1 MLIVAAY
8 LTSGRQSTSLGR
20 DARYVPAQFD
30 FLDQEGRVRLAIF
43 GTFTRSISCGGAHG
57 AISVSYTHLTL
68 PTILR
73 V

>member
-57 AISVSYTHLTL
+57 AIFRRL
-68 PTILR
+68 PR
-73 V
+73 